1 MNRKKALLLITAL
14 QTAILLM
21 LMVLFTSHAISLTVF
36 IALAVVIGVIFSTVT
51 ILIVRKL
58 TPM

>member
-1 MNRKKALLLITAL
+1 
-14 QTAILLM
+14 M

-36 IALAVVIGVIFSTVT
+36 IALAVVIGAIFSTVT

-58 TPM
+58 PPM

>member
-58 TPM
+58 PPM